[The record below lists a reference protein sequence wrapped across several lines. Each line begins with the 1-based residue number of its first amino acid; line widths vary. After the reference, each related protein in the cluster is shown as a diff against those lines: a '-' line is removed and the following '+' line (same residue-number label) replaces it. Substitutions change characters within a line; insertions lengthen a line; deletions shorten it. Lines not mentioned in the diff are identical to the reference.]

1 MIITLARRASPA
13 PRFIPT
19 TSQSQCEP
27 DKPDGPSQTIP
38 SILPTPE
45 LVDACRPAPQRTW
58 ESAYNHSSLQ
68 FSADVDSEWSTF
80 IQRTPRPR
88 KALKDM
94 ITSSAK
100 FHLPIRSRGMSSMT
114 EPHEERM
121 EKRPRITLYRPP
133 PRTATVDTADLEG
146 RYACVRDTMRKVS
159 IVDNRDVCSPSRF
172 QVAGADAKTM
182 AVASERVG
190 GDVGCPWAAQLR
202 CSICRRKCCSGGR
215 NPRLAWDRN
224 GVPLTAL
231 LFVLS
236 M

>member
-1 MIITLARRASPA
+1 MVPVKLYPRSFPRPSLSTLAALPLNERGNPL
-13 PRFIPT
+13 T
-19 TSQSQCEP
+19 TTQVCSS
-27 DKPDGPSQTIP
+27 
-38 SILPTPE
+38 LPT
-45 LVDACRPAPQRTW
+45 LTASGLRSYSV
-58 ESAYNHSSLQ
+58 
-68 FSADVDSEWSTF
+68 
-80 IQRTPRPR
+80 R

-159 IVDNRDVCSPSRF
+159 IVDNCDVCSPSRF